1 MGQSA
6 KKISGILCVHCE
18 QEIQTLNGETE
29 HLENAS
35 KEEIAELKS
44 EISNLK
50 KQLYQVKKDIHDNEK
65 HISIESLLVDSEEQV
80 EKLRCWIR
88 TILSRKNL
96 PERGNSL
103 DLYNSD
109 DNMATITELAN
120 AIDGLLEFNRDRLYE
135 RYEKWKNK
143 IQAERQNN
151 LNLQGQILALQNN
164 PLNIQQIGMV
174 GYGPPIF
181 YGPSRINVAPGAGQ
195 APGREEAFGLVVSC
209 LAGDALNWY
218 NTRVKG
224 RNWRCNNL
232 SDNLGVA
239 TLTAVRALAARNG
252 GAQIGG
258 LNTAGEF
265 QDKAAA
271 EIGRIGA
278 GIATGADII
287 PNEQQREQFIR
298 SLNPMNQYNIRMM
311 AKFYD
316 TQDNITKALAEAEK
330 FTLSQKSAPSSLPIF
345 PTANPYADTNRSGG
359 GMTKNEIED
368 LIKTTMAS
376 SQPQTAQQNTD
387 LQSSIKSL
395 QETMSQVTKTL
406 DNSKKSANKRG
417 KDLIIRRFLSELLR
431 TKSNKQPENDYNYDP
446 VNDITDSMAGMTLN
460 SATINAIKSAVKSAV
475 KKCSKCGRFGHTS
488 RKCSVKKKKKSKK
501 SKKGKVNLAI
511 EPDSDSDS
519 SSNTS
524 SNDSSDSDSSS
535 DDSSDSGGD
544 ITVNIAKTKKK

>member
-1 MGQSA
+1 M
-6 KKISGILCVHCE
+6 
-18 QEIQTLNGETE
+18 
-29 HLENAS
+29 
-35 KEEIAELKS
+35 IA
-44 EISNLK
+44 
-50 KQLYQVKKDIHDNEK
+50 
-65 HISIESLLVDSEEQV
+65 
-80 EKLRCWIR
+80 
-88 TILSRKNL
+88 
-96 PERGNSL
+96 
-103 DLYNSD
+103 
-109 DNMATITELAN
+109 
-120 AIDGLLEFNRDRLYE
+120 
-135 RYEKWKNK
+135 
-143 IQAERQNN
+143 
-151 LNLQGQILALQNN
+151 
-164 PLNIQQIGMV
+164 
-174 GYGPPIF
+174 
-181 YGPSRINVAPGAGQ
+181 SRINVAPGAGQ

-287 PNEQQREQFIR
+287 PNGTWDEDWSIAGGEPVDNAPVAPNAGGGLPAVTIASGIKLGQLLYLFRTAYTTVEHLKQTAIFSQLMQGDMSVEQFSARIKKVGKLAEMTPEQQREQFIR
-298 SLNPMNQYNIRMM
+298 DLNLMNQYNIRMM

-330 FTLSQKSAPSSLPIF
+330 FTLSQKSAPFSLPIF
-345 PTANPYADTNRSGG
+345 PTANPYADTNRLGG

-395 QETMSQVTKTL
+395 QETMSRATKTI
-406 DNSKKSANKRG
+406 DN
-417 KDLIIRRFLSELLR
+417 
-431 TKSNKQPENDYNYDP
+431 T
-446 VNDITDSMAGMTLN
+446 T
-460 SATINAIKSAVKSAV
+460 
-475 KKCSKCGRFGHTS
+475 
-488 RKCSVKKKKKSKK
+488 
-501 SKKGKVNLAI
+501 
-511 EPDSDSDS
+511 
-519 SSNTS
+519 
-524 SNDSSDSDSSS
+524 
-535 DDSSDSGGD
+535 
-544 ITVNIAKTKKK
+544 